1 MQKNIDYIYVPK
13 ADINE
18 GISSGV
24 ITKAA
29 LYFTKDFM
37 FVIPFESLE
46 ILLAGVETKNQNLKD
61 YVSDLNKQIPD
72 LDIDS
77 FHSLLLSLLKPERIY
92 KISELEKFSIQVGFW
107 IFGGIQIRRK
117 NGPLQAFNVQPK
129 LLREEIKQFYSSNLQ
144 K

>member
-1 MQKNIDYIYVPK
+1 MKKNTDYIHVPG

-29 LYFTKDFM
+29 LYFTKEYL
-37 FVIPFESLE
+37 FVVPFESLE
-46 ILLAGVETKNQNLKD
+46 VLLAGVETKNQNLKD

-72 LDIDS
+72 LDVDS
-77 FHSLLLSLLKPERIY
+77 FHSLLMSLLKPERIY

-117 NGPLQAFNVQPK
+117 NEPLQAFNIQPK
-129 LLREEIKQFYSSNLQ
+129 SLREEIKQFYRL
-144 K
+144 